1 MTPEFTVIRDTT
13 PAAEIPRGAVVAMGN
28 FDGVHLGHRAVIA
41 AALRMGQ
48 AHGKPAFAVTFEPH
62 PRSFFS
68 PNSPQ
73 FRLSDETNKL
83 RLLAG
88 TGLAGA
94 VVMTFDKSR
103 AGTSAQD
110 FIHHDL
116 IERLGI
122 SGIAVG
128 YDFHFGKGRV
138 GSPSLL
144 VSEAPRLGIEVDVQ
158 AHVDI
163 EERPVSSSAIR
174 MALAE
179 GQIDDAT
186 AMLGGPWFV
195 SGEVIHG
202 EKRGRDLGYPT
213 ANIRLDKNCSLKH
226 GIYAVRVGRGAERF
240 DAVASFG
247 RRPTFDNGAP
257 LLEVFV
263 FDFKGDLYGTTL
275 DVAFISF
282 IRDELKFD
290 SIDALIRQMDDDSA
304 RARAAT
310 SRRARCVSEAWS
322 HQLSKTEKEKML
334 AGELYRPDA
343 EIGAE
348 QAQTKAWLVRYNAA
362 LAQPVSERHALL
374 RERLGHVGAGAVIRP
389 PFFCDFGY
397 NIRIGDGVFLNFNC
411 VILDVVEVSIGDRTQ
426 IGPAV
431 QIYAADHPRDAETRR
446 EGLEFGRP
454 VRIGSDVW
462 IGGGAI
468 ILPGITIGDGAIIGA
483 GSVVTRDVGAG
494 VTVAGNPARPR
505 QAETGPVGAL
515 RFSRLAAMESPMFA
529 RRTISISG
537 PASA

>member
-1 MTPEFTVIRDTT
+1 
-13 PAAEIPRGAVVAMGN
+13 MGN

-41 AALRMGQ
+41 AALQMGRS
-48 AHGKPAFAVTFEPH
+48 HGKPAFAVTFEPH

-94 VVMTFDKSR
+94 VVMTFDKAR
-103 AGTSAQD
+103 AGTTAQD

-116 IERLGI
+116 VARLGI

-163 EERPVSSSAIR
+163 AERPVSSSAIR

-195 SGEVIHG
+195 TGEVIHG

-213 ANIRLDKNCSLKH
+213 ANIRLDKHCSLKH
-226 GIYAVRVGRGAERF
+226 GIYAVRVARGQGKDQERF

-257 LLEVFV
+257 LLEVFL
-263 FDFKGDLYGTTL
+263 FGFQGDLYGAAL
-275 DVAFISF
+275 DVAFIGF
-282 IRDELKFD
+282 IRDELRFD
-290 SIDALIRQMDDDSA
+290 SVDALIRQMNDDSA
-304 RARAAT
+304 RARA
-310 SRRARCVSEAWS
+310 
-322 HQLSKTEKEKML
+322 QL
-334 AGELYRPDA
+334 AAAPDA
-343 EIGAE
+343 F
-348 QAQTKAWLVRYNAA
+348 
-362 LAQPVSERHALL
+362 P
-374 RERLGHVGAGAVIRP
+374 RLGA
-389 PFFCDFGY
+389 
-397 NIRIGDGVFLNFNC
+397 IG
-411 VILDVVEVSIGDRTQ
+411 
-426 IGPAV
+426 
-431 QIYAADHPRDAETRR
+431 
-446 EGLEFGRP
+446 
-454 VRIGSDVW
+454 
-462 IGGGAI
+462 
-468 ILPGITIGDGAIIGA
+468 
-483 GSVVTRDVGAG
+483 
-494 VTVAGNPARPR
+494 
-505 QAETGPVGAL
+505 
-515 RFSRLAAMESPMFA
+515 
-529 RRTISISG
+529 
-537 PASA
+537 